1 MKKIA
6 AGLIAAAMGGALLVT
21 GGTAAQ
27 ARTTLDVQIHD
38 IQPDPVVVAKGGETT
53 ATFFVEATKDAKVE
67 LRVEPVSDIRTFAA
81 KNVSVIPNGDNWKF
95 TVPFSSGD
103 EGKWRAIATAT
114 KGGET
119 DRDKATFDVEVK
131 GGKAD
136 TRITS
141 FRANPDPV
149 KKGRSIWFSGRL
161 QVDDE
166 GWDGLRGGEV
176 EIYFRA
182 NGSSGWKYVTS
193 TETRWGGK
201 FSAKT
206 RAWKSGTFK
215 AVYDGDDE
223 TNGSESRTDW
233 VRVYSWHH

>member
-6 AGLIAAAMGGALLVT
+6 AGLIAATMGGALLVT

-27 ARTTLDVQIHD
+27 ARTALDVQIQD
-38 IQPDPVVVAKGGETT
+38 IQPEPVVVTKGGETT

-81 KNVSVIPNGDNWKF
+81 KSVSVIPDGANWKF

-114 KGGET
+114 KGSET
-119 DRDKATFDVEVK
+119 DRDKATFEVEVK

-149 KKGRSIWFSGRL
+149 KKGRTIWFSGRL
-161 QVDDE
+161 QADDE
-166 GWDGLRGGEV
+166 GWDGLSDSEV

-182 NGSSGWKYVTS
+182 SGSSGWKYVTS
-193 TETRWGGK
+193 ADTRWGGK
-201 FSAKT
+201 FSART
-206 RAWKSGTFK
+206 RASKSGTFK
-215 AVYDGDDE
+215 AVYDGDDDN
-223 TNGSESRTDW
+223 NGSESRTDW
-233 VRVYSWHH
+233 VRVYSWRR